1 MQPKFLSGVELKSS
15 VKAEQVAE
23 QIAEIMLQYTT
34 STRVF
39 NSRVFTSMNLAPFQL
54 LFSQ

>member
-1 MQPKFLSGVELKSS
+1 MKPKFLSGVDLESS

-23 QIAEIMLQYTT
+23 QIAEIKLQYAT
-34 STRVF
+34 STHILR
-39 NSRVFTSMNLAPFQL
+39 SRVFTSVNLASLQL